1 MNAIILIVIGS
12 LLIVLN
18 VRAINNQKKS
28 FDGILNNRQD
38 NVKDYEIEITKLRE
52 EFSNTILELQEEIEQ
67 LKIKL
72 KENEDENHKNIDCNI
87 HKEDKSVQEQLAK
100 TYKKEHD
107 DVNISSNGV
116 KVNEIK
122 RLLNSGM
129 SIDSIC
135 QELDMGKGEVL
146 LVKELYAK

>member
-1 MNAIILIVIGS
+1 MNAVILIIIGS

-52 EFSNTILELQEEIEQ
+52 EFSNTILELQKEIEQ

-72 KENEDENHKNIDCNI
+72 KENKDENHKNIDCNI
-87 HKEDKSVQEQLAK
+87 HKEDSV
-100 TYKKEHD
+100 
-107 DVNISSNGV
+107 SSNGV